1 MTETPQPP
9 AAQPTPPAPDPDP
22 GPAPRDSVS
31 TVGTLIMIGAAAFCA
46 IVLADIMTK
55 GRILGPVI
63 AAFAPKA
70 APPPEAGPDD

>member
-1 MTETPQPP
+1 
-9 AAQPTPPAPDPDP
+9 
-22 GPAPRDSVS
+22 
-31 TVGTLIMIGAAAFCA
+31 MIGAAAFCA

-55 GRILGPVI
+55 GRVLGPVI